1 MKRFLNVRTLAFP
14 VAALL
19 AVVLSV
25 VLRPG
30 ESADVSAVANIE
42 PVVWQPTADAAIVPR
57 FGSGLERYRARDWAG
72 AAADL
77 SAALPTL
84 GDSDAGYEVR
94 LYLGICLL
102 QLGRAEEAVP
112 VLRQAGA
119 SVNRAVSERA
129 CWYRAQAHLLRGEV
143 AEARTLLNELS
154 RTSAPYARPASEQL
168 LALRG
173 R

>member
-14 VAALL
+14 VAAVL
-19 AVVLSV
+19 AVVLAV
-25 VLRPG
+25 VLRP
-30 ESADVSAVANIE
+30 SAPPEVSELANIT
-42 PVVWQPTADAAIVPR
+42 PISWQPTADESVVPR
-57 FGSGLERYRARDWAG
+57 FRSGMERYRAGDWTG

-77 SAALPTL
+77 SAAIPTL
-84 GDSDAGYEVR
+84 GDSDAGLEVR

-102 QLGRAEEAVP
+102 QLGRTEEAVS
-112 VLRQAGA
+112 VLQRAGT
-119 SVNRAVSERA
+119 SVNRAVQERA
-129 CWYRAQAHLLRGEV
+129 CWYRAQAHLLLGQV
-143 AEARTLLNELS
+143 ADARALLNELS

>member
-14 VAALL
+14 LAAVFAVLL
-19 AVVLSV
+19 AL

-30 ESADVSAVANIE
+30 DPAEVSALARTEPIAWPPSADEGV
-42 PVVWQPTADAAIVPR
+42 VPR
-57 FGSGLERYRARDWAG
+57 YAQGMERYRAGDWAG
-72 AAADL
+72 AITDL

-84 GDSDAGYEVR
+84 GNSDAGLEVR

-102 QLGRAEEAVP
+102 QTGRPAEAVP
-112 VLRQAGA
+112 LLESAGT

-129 CWYRAQAHLLRGEV
+129 CWYRAQAHLLLGQV
-143 AEARTLLNELS
+143 PDARILLNELS
-154 RTSAPYARPASEQL
+154 RISAPYARPASEQL